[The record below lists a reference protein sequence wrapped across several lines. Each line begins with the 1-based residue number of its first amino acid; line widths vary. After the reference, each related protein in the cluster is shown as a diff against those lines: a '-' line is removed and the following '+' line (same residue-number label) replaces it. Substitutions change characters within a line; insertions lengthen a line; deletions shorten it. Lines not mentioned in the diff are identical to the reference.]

1 MLKSE
6 LIEVLEQENPH
17 LSPDEV
23 ERVVAVF
30 FESIVQTLE
39 KGARV
44 ELRGFGTFVPRYR
57 PPRAGR
63 NPRSGEAIAV
73 PEKYVPFFR
82 AGKLLRHKV
91 DPNL

>member
-6 LIEVLEQENPH
+6 LIEKLELENPH
-17 LSPDEV
+17 LSAEEV

-30 FESIVQTLE
+30 FESITQTLE

-44 ELRGFGTFVPRYR
+44 ELRGFGTFMPRYR
-57 PPRAGR
+57 APRAGR
-63 NPRSGEAIAV
+63 NPRSGETIAV